1 MEYREYVVEQCNPYL
16 NKLTAYMEISQAACP
31 QLTA

>member
-1 MEYREYVVEQCNPYL
+1 MEYREYVVEHCNPYL
-16 NKLTAYMEISQAACP
+16 NERTAYMEISQAACL